1 MINQMFDNQDKL
13 PIEGFMRK
21 MIDDII
27 NKLVIKKKVTKLE
40 KPLKRI
46 KKKNSN
52 KFSTNKTI
60 HHNLKERN

>member
-1 MINQMFDNQDKL
+1 MFDNQDKL

-52 KFSTNKTI
+52 KFIIIFNFQSNIKQQI
-60 HHNLKERN
+60 LF